1 MVYTNINPLAIYKH
15 ETGSIVKR
23 SSKSRKVEYFAA
35 TISIP
40 TSSYYN
46 NKPRIARCRVCDK
59 VAHYRVVW
67 DMDTIS
73 KIEYYCKACVNGLDS

>member
-1 MVYTNINPLAIYKH
+1 MTRFLFK
-15 ETGSIVKR
+15 TGSIVKR
-23 SSKSRKVEYFAA
+23 SSKSRKVEYFST

-73 KIEYYCKACVNGLDS
+73 KIEYYCKTCVNRLDR